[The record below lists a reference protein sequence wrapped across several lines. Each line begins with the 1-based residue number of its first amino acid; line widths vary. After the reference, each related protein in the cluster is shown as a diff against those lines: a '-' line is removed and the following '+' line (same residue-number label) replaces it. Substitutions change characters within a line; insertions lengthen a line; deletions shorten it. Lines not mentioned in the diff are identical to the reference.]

1 MARGDSGRIV
11 IEVEPETKRQLY
23 AALDLTGSTLKEW
36 FVKRAADFSA
46 EATQPFLFKLTNHSP
61 KNARDQQMGT
71 PNTGTAKFDARKSR
85 KHRKSARSH
94 LATQKS

>member
-46 EATQPFLFKLTNHSP
+46 ETTQPSLFKLTNHSP
-61 KNARDQQMGT
+61 EKARDQQMGT
-71 PNTGTAKFDARKSR
+71 PTRALPSSLHAKVETVGNV
-85 KHRKSARSH
+85 HGH
-94 LATQKS
+94 V